1 MTNTEVREK
10 LVELLSEVQYLGGLE
25 YQIADRLIAEGV
37 TINVPQK
44 PIEHKVD
51 GEGIRIGSVFWR
63 QGTTVY
69 RCPKCCSFISRVYD
83 YCHVCGQQLEWSHL
97 TEPQKE
103 E

>member
-1 MTNTEVREK
+1 MTNTELREK
-10 LVELLSEVQYLGGLE
+10 LVELQMKAKIGWSKEE
-25 YQIADRLIAEGV
+25 FADHLIANGV

-44 PIEHKVD
+44 PFEHKVD
-51 GEGIRIGSVFWR
+51 GEGIRIGNVFWR

-69 RCPKCCSFISRVYD
+69 RCPKCCSFISGVYD

-97 TEPQKE
+97 PEPPKE